1 MGGPRLAKTTDAF
14 NEFPYTNEMG
24 AFPVC
29 GICGEIALDG
39 PAPARSVIE
48 TMSRVMIPRGP
59 DAHGFHSD
67 NGSIFGHRR
76 LSIIDLNN
84 RSNQPMLDEQL
95 GLGVVYNGEIYNYRE
110 LKSELEARGYQ
121 FRTTG
126 DTEVL
131 LKAYH
136 AWGEKCVERFNGMFA
151 FCIFDRSN
159 NKLFLGR
166 DRLGIKPLYYSKTN
180 GRFRFA
186 SSLPA
191 ILAGGDVD
199 KSIDPVALH
208 HYMTFHAVVPAPYTI
223 LKGVRKLPPASTMT
237 IDASGRETIKQY
249 WEPIF
254 NADDKYAGLSET
266 DWQEALITKLREAV
280 KRRLIADVPVGVL
293 LSGGLDSSLIVGLL
307 AESGQSGLNTFSI
320 GFESV
325 DEEAGDEFKY
335 SDIVAKHF
343 GTEHHQIVVD
353 ATRTIT
359 SLGECIRAMNE
370 PMVSHDA
377 IGFYL
382 LSEEVAKHVK
392 VVQSGQ
398 GADEVFAGYHWYP
411 KMMGAADPVA
421 AYEQA
426 FFDRDHAEFS
436 RAVHPS
442 LVEDDYSRAFL
453 AEHFAHPGADRP
465 VDKALRLDTTIM
477 LVDDPVKRVDSM
489 TMAHSL
495 EARVPFLDHEL
506 VELAARC
513 PAELKLAQEGKG
525 VLKEAAR
532 KVIPSAVIDRPKGY
546 FPVPAL
552 KYLRGPYLEMVKEVL
567 HDPTAQK
574 RGLFNPDYV
583 EELLAD
589 PESHITPLRGSKLW
603 QVALLEYW
611 LQIHSV

>member
-1 MGGPRLAKTTDAF
+1 
-14 NEFPYTNEMG
+14 
-24 AFPVC
+24 VC
-29 GICGEIALDG
+29 GICGEMALDDS
-39 PAPARSVIE
+39 APARAAVE
-48 TMSRVMIPRGP
+48 TMARVMIPRGP
-59 DAHGFHSD
+59 DAHGFHAR
-67 NGSIFGHRR
+67 NGSVFGHRR
-76 LSIIDLNN
+76 LSIIDLND
-84 RSNQPMLDEQL
+84 RSNQPMLDDQL
-95 GLGVVYNGEIYNYRE
+95 NLGIVYNGEIYNYRE
-110 LKSELEARGYQ
+110 LKSELQAKGYS

-136 AWGEKCVERFNGMFA
+136 AWGESFVERLNGMFA
-151 FCIFDRSN
+151 FCIFDQSTD
-159 NKLFLGR
+159 KLFLGR

-191 ILAGGDVD
+191 ILAGGNVD
-199 KSIDPVALH
+199 TSIDPVALH
-208 HYMTFHAVVPAPYTI
+208 HYMTFHAVVPAPHTI
-223 LKGVRKLPPASTMT
+223 VKGIRKLPPASTMS
-237 IDASGRETIKQY
+237 IDASGRETIRQY
-249 WEPIF
+249 WE
-254 NADDKYAGLSET
+254 
-266 DWQEALITKLREAV
+266 ALLGKLRQAV
-280 KRRLIADVPVGVL
+280 ERRLIADVPVGVL

-307 AESGQSGLNTFSI
+307 AESGQKGLNTFSI

-335 SDIVAKHF
+335 SDIIAEHF
-343 GTEHHQIVVD
+343 GTEHHKIVVD

-359 SLGECIRAMNE
+359 SLAECIRAMNE

-411 KMMGAADPVA
+411 KMMDAADPVA
-421 AYEQA
+421 AYQAA
-426 FFDRDHAEFS
+426 FFDRDHDEFS
-436 RAVHPS
+436 RTV
-442 LVEDDYSRAFL
+442 LGKYFEDDYSRAFV
-453 AEHFAHPGADRP
+453 AEHFARPGADRA

-513 PAELKLAQEGKG
+513 PAELKLAQQGKG

-532 KVIPSAVIDRPKGY
+532 QVIPGAVIDRPKGY

-574 RGLFNPDYV
+574 RGL
-583 EELLAD
+583 LLAD

-611 LQIHSV
+611 LQIHHV